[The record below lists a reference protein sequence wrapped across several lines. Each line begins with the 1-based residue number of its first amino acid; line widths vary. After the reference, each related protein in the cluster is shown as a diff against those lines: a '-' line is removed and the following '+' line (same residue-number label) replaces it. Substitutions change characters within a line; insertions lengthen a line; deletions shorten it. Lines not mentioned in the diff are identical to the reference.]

1 MLNSVVRRLI
11 ELGKQMAVL
20 MESTRKFRV
29 MSFGYD
35 PMLMTIRALLL
46 RKARYKVLNTCSP
59 QTVLTQLESRLFQ
72 LLIICHTV
80 PADEQDLLI
89 RSVRTHWPEVR
100 IVCLSP
106 VPTLS
111 RPDRCMAAS
120 TAPEFL
126 EDIQRVLPPVAA

>member
-1 MLNSVVRRLI
+1 M
-11 ELGKQMAVL
+11 GKQMAVL

-29 MSFGYD
+29 ISFGYD

-46 RKARYKVLNTCSP
+46 RKARYKVLNTCS
-59 QTVLTQLESRLFQ
+59 QQSLLTQLESRVFQ

-80 PADEQDLLI
+80 PADEQEFLI
-89 RSVRTHWPEVR
+89 RCVRTHWPDVR

-111 RPDRCMAAS
+111 KPDRWMAAS

-126 EDIQRVLPPVAA
+126 EDIRRVLPPLAA

>member
-1 MLNSVVRRLI
+1 
-11 ELGKQMAVL
+11 

-29 MSFGYD
+29 ISFGYD

-46 RKARYKVLNTCSP
+46 RKARYKVLNTCSQ
-59 QTVLTQLESRLFQ
+59 QTVFTQLESRVFQ

-80 PADEQDLLI
+80 PADEQEFLI
-89 RSVRTHWPEVR
+89 RCVRTRWPDVR

-111 RPDRCMAAS
+111 KPDRWMAAS

-126 EDIQRVLPPVAA
+126 EDIRRVLPPLAA